1 MNWMPS
7 SGPPSEETPRA
18 LQFPSAEAV
27 QEALLAQPLPEPEP
41 EAEAIDE
48 GVPESVPA
56 GATGEGSA
64 ARYPD
69 LYQAATH
76 GPATFRHLVQAHQLA
91 ASTNQLARDAG
102 NWLIPALSQK
112 FSEAHGG
119 IEKEYYC
126 SEVVGGCLLAKD
138 RAVYS
143 ILNSPPPELV
153 DAEIDCKVVAKE
165 ALYNLQGKG
174 VVQQLEEATDHAYSG
189 LTRVMVAADLVAGGG
204 TPEQVKT
211 AIAAAK
217 NEVAV
222 VKARVEVLLQRQ
234 ARLEYFQGVLAGIV
248 PTFVLVILFGV
259 AANAWWRGSLVPSA
273 LVAAIAMSALGATI
287 SVIQRMSNG
296 SLVIDHSSSR
306 WQRTMLGAFRPGV
319 GAIFGCLA
327 YFTLLAGILAGG
339 SAVGSP
345 ASVAVFGITG
355 FAAGFSERFAT
366 DMLDQA
372 SKLIAK

>member
-1 MNWMPS
+1 MPQP
-7 SGPPSEETPRA
+7 GEATPLAVPLPP
-18 LQFPSAEAV
+18 AEAIR
-27 QEALLAQPLPEPEP
+27 EPLPPMPEP
-41 EAEAIDE
+41 EAEAADE
-48 GVPESVPA
+48 GLPALESVPT
-56 GATGEGSA
+56 GAVGEESA
-64 ARYPD
+64 MRYPD
-69 LYQAATH
+69 LYQAAVN

-91 ASTNQLARDAG
+91 ASTEQLACDAG
-102 NWLIPALSQK
+102 NWLIPALAQR
-112 FSEAHGG
+112 FGDAHGG

-126 SEVVGGCLLAKD
+126 SAVVGGCLLAKD

-153 DAEIDCKVVAKE
+153 DSEIACKVIAKE
-165 ALYNLQGKG
+165 ALYGLRGKG

-189 LTRVMVAADLVAGGG
+189 LTRVMVAADLVASGGS
-204 TPEQVKT
+204 PEQVDA

-222 VKARVEVLLQRQ
+222 VTKRVEVLQQRQ
-234 ARLEYFQGVLAGIV
+234 ARLEYFQGVLGGIV
-248 PTFVLVILFGV
+248 PTFVVVIAFGL
-259 AANAWWRGSLVPSA
+259 AADAWWRSSLVPSA

-287 SVIQRMSNG
+287 SVIQRMSKG
-296 SLVIDHSSSR
+296 SLMIDHSSSR

-345 ASVAVFGITG
+345 ASVAVFGLTG

-372 SKLIAK
+372 GKLMVGK

>member
-1 MNWMPS
+1 MNSLPDLPTEPLPDPV
-7 SGPPSEETPRA
+7 PPPM
-18 LQFPSAEAV
+18 AEAAPEV
-27 QEALLAQPLPEPEP
+27 VPPLEAVPWR
-41 EAEAIDE
+41 EA
-48 GVPESVPA
+48 
-56 GATGEGSA
+56 GEDSA

-69 LYQAATH
+69 LYQAATN

-91 ASTNQLARDAG
+91 ASTDQLACDAG

-153 DAEIDCKVVAKE
+153 DAEISCKVVAKE
-165 ALYNLQGKG
+165 ALYGLQGKG

-204 TPEQVKT
+204 TPEQIEA
-211 AIAAAK
+211 AIEAAK

-234 ARLEYFQGVLAGIV
+234 ARLEYFQGVLGGIV

-259 AANAWWRGSLVPSA
+259 AAEAWWRSSLVPGA

-287 SVIQRMSNG
+287 SVIQRMSKG
-296 SLVIDHSSSR
+296 SLVIDHSASR

-327 YFTLLAGILAGG
+327 YFTLLTGILAGG
-339 SAVGSP
+339 STVGSP
-345 ASVAVFGITG
+345 ASVAVFGLTG

>member
-1 MNWMPS
+1 MNS
-7 SGPPSEETPRA
+7 LPPE
-18 LQFPSAEAV
+18 
-27 QEALLAQPLPEPEP
+27 PLPAPEVLQESAP
-41 EAEAIDE
+41 ALA
-48 GVPESVPA
+48 SVPTD
-56 GATGEGSA
+56 ATGEESA

-69 LYQAATH
+69 LYQAATN

-91 ASTNQLARDAG
+91 ASTDQLPCDAG
-102 NWLIPALSQK
+102 NWLIPALAQK
-112 FSEAHGG
+112 FSEVHGG

-126 SEVVGGCLLAKD
+126 GQLVGGCLLAKD

-153 DAEIDCKVVAKE
+153 DSEIACKVLAKE
-165 ALYNLQGKG
+165 ALYGLQGKG

-204 TPEQVKT
+204 TPEEVT
-211 AIAAAK
+211 ASIAAAK

-234 ARLEYFQGVLAGIV
+234 ARLEYFQGVLGGIV
-248 PTFVLVILFGV
+248 PTFVLVILFGL

-287 SVIQRMSNG
+287 SVIQRMSKG

-319 GAIFGCLA
+319 GAIFGSLA
-327 YFTLLAGILAGG
+327 YFTLLAGALAGG
-339 SAVGSP
+339 ATVSTPG
-345 ASVAVFGITG
+345 SVAVFGLTG